1 MWLLFAISTFLMW
14 GIADLFYKKGNNE
27 EEKYSHLK
35 TTILV
40 GFVMGITA
48 IITILIKGI
57 DYDFRN
63 ILIYSPVSLMYILS
77 MAIGYFGLRYLELSV
92 SSPIQN
98 ASGAVTC
105 ILLII
110 VLKEMPGILS
120 IIAVAIISLGVIL
133 LGVFEKRK
141 EDEYERQENK
151 KYKIG
156 FIAFL
161 MPIFYCIIDS
171 LGTFFD
177 GIYLDDIET
186 TPLVNVTEETF
197 EDVANISYEL
207 TFLFIAIILFI
218 FVRFIKKEKM
228 EIPKQKDRFFAAIFE
243 TAGQFTYV
251 YAMSGN
257 GIIAAPV
264 VASYCVCSTILAR
277 VFLKEKLTLAQYLA
291 VSLVIIGIIILGI
304 VEGLDINV
312 ESIIRT

>member
-110 VLKEMPGILS
+110 VLKEIPGILS

-304 VEGLDINV
+304 VEGLDLSID
-312 ESIIRT
+312 SIIRT

>member
-48 IITILIKGI
+48 IITMLIKGI

-304 VEGLDINV
+304 VEGLDLSID
-312 ESIIRT
+312 SIIRT

>member
-14 GIADLFYKKGNNE
+14 GIADLFYKKGNKE

-304 VEGLDINV
+304 VEGLDLSID
-312 ESIIRT
+312 SIIRT

>member
-304 VEGLDINV
+304 VEGLDLSID
-312 ESIIRT
+312 SIIRT

>member
-48 IITILIKGI
+48 IITMLIKGI

-141 EDEYERQENK
+141 EDEFERQENK

-304 VEGLDINV
+304 VEGLDLSID
-312 ESIIRT
+312 SIIRT